1 MDSFK
6 MYILKFT
13 YAKHIHIYILI
24 KFGEAILNKA
34 NSGMTLLS
42 LKPDIL
48 QRAVFSSYST
58 LSYLHVHMYQITTMR
73 NYSFCFPII
82 KRVWILHWSVR
93 NYYNLEAWNFKILFT
108 SYIILSG
115 RWLSA
120 QKYNIF
126 QYFLIP
132 EKFTKLLGYTI
143 TILNFT

>member
-24 KFGEAILNKA
+24 KA

-73 NYSFCFPII
+73 NYSFSFPII
-82 KRVWILHWSVR
+82 KRV
-93 NYYNLEAWNFKILFT
+93 
-108 SYIILSG
+108 
-115 RWLSA
+115 
-120 QKYNIF
+120 
-126 QYFLIP
+126 
-132 EKFTKLLGYTI
+132 
-143 TILNFT
+143 